1 MSTSLCVDNNI
12 DALVEIIMDDAG
24 LESETDAHDV
34 VNHLAMQLSLLRV
47 EMSSTTSVETTDDD
61 VIITVKI
68 PRSQ

>member
-1 MSTSLCVDNNI
+1 MGISLCVDDNI

-34 VNHLAMQLSLLRV
+34 VNHLAMQLGLLRV